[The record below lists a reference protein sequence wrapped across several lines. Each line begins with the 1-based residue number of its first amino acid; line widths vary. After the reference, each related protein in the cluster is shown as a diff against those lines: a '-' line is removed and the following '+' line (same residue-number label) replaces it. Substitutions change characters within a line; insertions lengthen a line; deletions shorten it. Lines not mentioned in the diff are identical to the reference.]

1 MMKFPSL
8 NPHYRAS
15 LVLIIMAGVLVS
27 TAILTNR
34 GDFTSAALVVS
45 GLVCL
50 LTGVFFATL
59 SGSDPLDLRYLS
71 LLPVQGSINLVRV
84 CADLG
89 IQGNACFIPN
99 GRDGRTRTMQFL
111 PVADY
116 HGAPLPMD
124 SFVTGTDAAGLLM
137 EPSCTPLLH
146 LLRER
151 EHLVIP
157 SDMTALHGLI
167 RELGVE
173 VLEVAGRVQ
182 STHEGEIITVTMEEY
197 RLINGCRAMTD
208 ESPKC
213 CTANPCPVCSL
224 FATVFAEG
232 TGKVIQVERCA
243 PDPKHPRVSAVFSVL
258 PE

>member
-1 MMKFPSL
+1 MKFPSL
-8 NPHYRAS
+8 NPHYRAA
-15 LVLIIMAGVLVS
+15 LVLIIMAGILVA

-50 LTGVFFATL
+50 LTGIFFATL
-59 SGSDPLDLRYLS
+59 SQSDPIDLRYMS
-71 LLPVQGSINLVRV
+71 LLPVQGSINLTRA

-89 IQGNACFIPN
+89 IQGNACIIPN

-111 PVADY
+111 PVAVY
-116 HGAPLPMD
+116 NGAQLPMD
-124 SFVTGTDAAGLLM
+124 SFVTGPDATGLLM
-137 EPSCTPLLH
+137 EPSCAPVLH

-157 SDMTALHGLI
+157 SEMTPLHGLI
-167 RELGVE
+167 QELGEE
-173 VLEVAGRVQ
+173 VLEVAGRVR
-182 STHEGEIITVTMEEY
+182 STNEGEIITVTMEEY
-197 RLINGCRAMTD
+197 RLISGCRAMTL
-208 ESPKC
+208 ESPRC

-232 TGKVIQVERCA
+232 TGNVIQVERCA
-243 PDPKHPRVSAVFSVL
+243 PDSKHPTVSAVFSVL

>member
-1 MMKFPSL
+1 MKFPSL
-8 NPHYRAS
+8 NPNYQAA
-15 LVLIIMAGVLVS
+15 LVLIIMAGVLVA

-34 GDFTSAALVVS
+34 SDLTSAMLVVS

-50 LTGVFFATL
+50 LTGIFFATL
-59 SGSDPLDLRYLS
+59 SGSDPLDLQYIS
-71 LLPVQGSINLVRV
+71 LFPVQGSINLVRV

-89 IQGNACFIPN
+89 IQGNACLIPN
-99 GRDGRTRTMQFL
+99 GRAGRTRTMQFL
-111 PVADY
+111 PVAAY
-116 HGAPLPMD
+116 HGAPLSTD
-124 SFVTGTDAAGLLM
+124 SFVTGTDAAGLLV
-137 EPSCTPLLH
+137 EPSCVPLLR

-157 SDMTALHGLI
+157 SDMTALQGLI

-173 VLEVAGRVQ
+173 VLDVAEQVR
-182 STHEGEIITVTMEEY
+182 SIYEGEIITVTMEEY
-197 RLINGCRAMTD
+197 RLIGGCRAMTL

-232 TGKVIQVERCA
+232 TGKVIQVERCI
-243 PDPKHPRVSAVFSVL
+243 PDPGHPNVTAVFSIL

>member
-1 MMKFPSL
+1 MKIPSL
-8 NPHYRAS
+8 NPHYRAA
-15 LVLIIMAGVLVS
+15 LVLIIMAGVLVT

-34 GDFTSAALVVS
+34 SDFTSAALVVS

-50 LTGVFFATL
+50 LTGIFFATL

-71 LLPVQGSINLVRV
+71 LLPVQGSINLTRA

-89 IQGNACFIPN
+89 IQGNASIIPN

-111 PVADY
+111 PVAVY
-116 HGAPLPMD
+116 NGAPLPMD
-124 SFVTGTDAAGLLM
+124 SFVTGTDAAGLMM
-137 EPSCTPLLH
+137 EPSCAPLLR

-157 SDMTALHGLI
+157 SEMTALHGLI

-173 VLEVAGRVQ
+173 VLEVAERVH
-182 STHEGEIITVTMEEY
+182 STHEGEIVTVTMEEY
-197 RLINGCRAMTD
+197 RLISGCRAMTH

-232 TGKVIQVERCA
+232 TGKVIQIERCA
-243 PDPKHPRVSAVFSVL
+243 PDPKHPTVSAVFSVL

>member
-1 MMKFPSL
+1 MKFPSL
-8 NPHYRAS
+8 NPHYRAA
-15 LVLIIMAGVLVS
+15 LVLVVMAGVLVT

-34 GDFTSAALVVS
+34 SDFTSAMLVVS

-50 LTGVFFATL
+50 LTGIFFATL
-59 SGSDPLDLRYLS
+59 SVSDPLDLRYMS

-89 IQGNACFIPN
+89 IQGNACFIPK

-111 PVADY
+111 PVAVY
-116 HGAPLPMD
+116 NGTHLPME
-124 SFVTGTDAAGLLM
+124 SFVTGTDAAGLLT
-137 EPSCTPLLH
+137 EPSCAPLLH
-146 LLRER
+146 LLNER

-157 SDMTALHGLI
+157 ADMTALHKLI

-173 VLEVAGRVQ
+173 VLEVAERVD
-182 STHEGEIITVTMEEY
+182 STHEGEIVTVTMEGY
-197 RLINGCRAMTD
+197 RLIDGCRAMTQ

-213 CTANPCPVCSL
+213 CIANPCPVCSL
-224 FATVFAEG
+224 FLSVYAEG
-232 TGKVIQVERCA
+232 MGKIIQIERCA
-243 PDPKHPRVSAVFSVL
+243 PEAKKPTVKAVFTVF